1 MNNRG
6 PYRKV
11 VIAPDSF
18 KGCLSAQEVASTL
31 ASALSRSRPDWEVVA
46 HPLADGGEGTVDVL
60 TPALDGEFRLAVVS
74 DPLGRPVTARYG
86 LVDDTAIIEVA
97 EACGLKYLEPS
108 ERNPLTASTYGVGEL
123 LLEARAQ
130 GARHFVIGLGGTATC
145 DGGAGMLQVPGLRE
159 ALKDCALELLCDVE
173 IPFIGPEGA
182 VQRYAPQKGASP
194 ADLAILEE
202 RMKAFAGT
210 LLSETGVDVLAL
222 PSAGA
227 AGGLA
232 GAFTACFGATD
243 HSGIDRI
250 LDLTGFDA
258 VLEGADL
265 VITGEGKSDRQ
276 TLSGKVAL
284 GVLHRAK
291 AIPVILLSGRIEDAD
306 ALAAAGFSKLI
317 QVSPSDLPLEE
328 AMKPEVT
335 KANLRKAVDDLSTF
349 LF

>member
-1 MNNRG
+1 M
-6 PYRKV
+6 KV

-31 ASALSRSRPDWEVVA
+31 ASALRGLHPDWEFVE

-60 TPALDGEFRLAVVS
+60 TPALGGEFRLAVVS

-86 LVDDTAIIEVA
+86 LLDDTAVIEVA
-97 EACGLKYLEPS
+97 EACGLKYLEPE
-108 ERNPLTASTYGVGEL
+108 ERNPLVATTYGVGEL
-123 LLEARAQ
+123 LMVAYGE

-145 DGGAGMLQVPGLRE
+145 DGGAGMLQVPGIRE
-159 ALKDCALELLCDVE
+159 ALKGCTIELLCDVE

-182 VQRYAPQKGASP
+182 VRRYAPQKGASA
-194 ADLAILEE
+194 ADLEILEE
-202 RMKAFAGT
+202 RMKTFAGT
-210 LLSETGVDVLAL
+210 LLSDTGVDVLAL

-232 GAFTACFGATD
+232 GAFMACFGAMNR
-243 HSGIDRI
+243 SGIDRI

-258 VLEGADL
+258 IISDADL

-291 AIPVILLSGRIEDAD
+291 DIPVFLFSGRIEDES
-306 ALAAAGFSKLI
+306 ALSAAGFSKLI
-317 QVSPSDLPLEE
+317 QVSPDDLPLEE
-328 AMKPEVT
+328 AMKPEVA
-335 KANLRKAVDDLSTF
+335 KGNLRKSAERI
-349 LF
+349 

>member
-1 MNNRG
+1 M
-6 PYRKV
+6 KV

-31 ASALSRSRPDWEVVA
+31 ASALRGLHPDWEIVEF
-46 HPLADGGEGTVDVL
+46 PLADGGEGTVDVL
-60 TPALDGEFRLAVVS
+60 TPALGGEFRLAVVS

-86 LVDDTAIIEVA
+86 LLDDTAIIEVA
-97 EACGLKYLEPS
+97 EACGLKYLEAG
-108 ERNPLTASTYGVGEL
+108 ERNPLIATTYGVGEL
-123 LLEARAQ
+123 LMAAYAQ

-159 ALKDCALELLCDVE
+159 AMKNCSIELLCDVE

-182 VQRYAPQKGASP
+182 VQRYAPQKGAST
-194 ADLAILEE
+194 ADLEILEE

-210 LLSETGVDVLAL
+210 LLSETGVDVLSL

-232 GAFTACFGATD
+232 GAFTACFGAENR
-243 HSGIDRI
+243 SGIDRI
-250 LDLTGFDA
+250 LDLTGFDSVVA
-258 VLEGADL
+258 DVDL
-265 VITGEGKSDRQ
+265 VITGEGKSDLQ

-291 AIPVILLSGRIEDAD
+291 GIPVVLVSGRIEDES
-306 ALAAAGFSKLI
+306 ALSSAGFSKLI
-317 QVSPSDLPLEE
+317 QVSPEDLPLEE
-328 AMKPEVT
+328 AMRPEVA
-335 KANLRKAVDDLSTF
+335 KENLKKSAARI
-349 LF
+349 

>member
-1 MNNRG
+1 M
-6 PYRKV
+6 KV

-31 ASALSRSRPDWEVVA
+31 ASALRGLHPDWEIVEF
-46 HPLADGGEGTVDVL
+46 PLADGGEGTVDVL
-60 TPALDGEFRLAVVS
+60 TPALGGEFRLAVVS

-86 LVDDTAIIEVA
+86 LLDDTAIIEVA
-97 EACGLKYLEPS
+97 EACGLKYLEAG
-108 ERNPLTASTYGVGEL
+108 ERNPLVATTYGVGEL
-123 LLEARAQ
+123 LMAAYGE

-145 DGGAGMLQVPGLRE
+145 DGGAGMLQVPGIRE
-159 ALKDCALELLCDVE
+159 ALKDCTFELLCDVE

-182 VQRYAPQKGASP
+182 VRRYAPQKGASA
-194 ADLAILEE
+194 ADLEILEE
-202 RMKAFAGT
+202 RMRAFAGE
-210 LLSETGVDVLAL
+210 LLAETGVNVLTL

-232 GAFTACFGATD
+232 GAFTACFGAKNR
-243 HSGIDRI
+243 SGIDRL
-250 LDLTGFDA
+250 LDLTGFDT

-291 AIPVILLSGRIEDAD
+291 DIPVVLLSGRIEDEAE
-306 ALAAAGFSKLI
+306 LAVAGFSKLI

-328 AMKPEVT
+328 AMKPDVA
-335 KANLRKAVDDLSTF
+335 KANLKKSAERI
-349 LF
+349 